1 MKIFIKSFVALRY
14 ICMSEKDSSSPSSSS
29 SIAMPSTAKLE
40 AIIYMLTLLIKIGKY
55 LPWIV
60 LGFAGVNLTLAVLN
74 FTWWPS
80 IGWGIFNSILAFA
93 GFIFFGQLVRRR
105 KIHRHE
111 YRYTGRHLRRVRKIS
126 EKEKYA
132 QR

>member
-1 MKIFIKSFVALRY
+1 
-14 ICMSEKDSSSPSSSS
+14 MSEKDPSSSS
-29 SIAMPSTAKLE
+29 SPIAMPSTAKLE
-40 AIIYMLTLLIKIGKY
+40 AIIYMLTLLVKIGKY

-60 LGFAGVNLTLAVLN
+60 LGFAAINLTLAVLN

-93 GFIFFGQLVRRR
+93 GFLFFGQLVRRL
-105 KIHRHE
+105 KTHRHE
-111 YRYTGRHLRRVRKIS
+111 YRYTGRHLHRVRKIN

-132 QR
+132 QK

>member
-1 MKIFIKSFVALRY
+1 
-14 ICMSEKDSSSPSSSS
+14 MSEKDSSSSSSP
-29 SIAMPSTAKLE
+29 IAMPSTAKLE
-40 AIIYMLTLLIKIGKY
+40 AIIYMLTLLVKIGKY

-60 LGFAGVNLTLAVLN
+60 LGFAGISLTLAVLN
-74 FTWWPS
+74 FTWWSS

-93 GFIFFGQLVRRR
+93 GFLFFAQLARRR
-105 KIHRHE
+105 KTHRQE
-111 YRYTGRHLRRVRKIS
+111 YRYTGRHLHRVRKID